1 MHALTVSLAVCI
13 SLGPGIF
20 THASPPPESG
30 TVAKDLV
37 AALSARQMDTIATPD
52 PDEPGRFV
60 AALVFPGVQMLVVSA
75 RHPMPDLATHQIA
88 KRQFREVYSTLQEGP
103 GVGRWFF
110 HDMECNGLA
119 GTADGADVFYE
130 GTDGRTIFDG
140 KWDTQSLTEAAYTE
154 KHRLAEAQYNRAL
167 TLLLAATKRLPSG
180 TRN

>member
-1 MHALTVSLAVCI
+1 MHALTVSLALCI
-13 SLGPGIF
+13 SLGPGIL
-20 THASPPPESG
+20 THSSAPAESG

-37 AALSARQMDTIATPD
+37 TALSARQMDAIAMAD
-52 PDEPGRFV
+52 PDEPGRFI

-75 RHPMPDLATHQIA
+75 RHPMPALAQQQVA
-88 KRQFREVYSTLQEGP
+88 KRQFREVYSTLQEGA

-140 KWDTQSLTEAAYTE
+140 KWDTQSMTEAAYIE
-154 KHRLAEAQYNRAL
+154 KHKVAEEQYNRAL
-167 TLLLAATKRLPSG
+167 TLLLAATKRLPVG